1 MSHIYVDIYA
11 YTCIYC
17 NTIYRAW
24 QRKLYSIVSDTE
36 NRAQIYA
43 CLWLLIS
50 DTDVKNFLKNENNFL
65 SYWSKREEQFVKYYV
80 EEYKEG
86 ADM

>member
-1 MSHIYVDIYA
+1 MIRICLTYMSHIYVDMHA

-17 NTIYRAW
+17 HTIYRAW
-24 QRKLYSIVSDTE
+24 QRKLYSLVSDTE

-50 DTDVKNFLKNENNFL
+50 DTDVKNFLKNENNFC
-65 SYWSKREEQFVKYYV
+65 YTGVK
-80 EEYKEG
+80 EKNSL
-86 ADM
+86 